1 MLELFQFTEVS
12 IGEPIEEPA
21 GGLAGYHNGLRPRD
35 AHAVATGAVRK
46 TRAPSSPNW
55 KVNWVPQGFRQVRGP
70 NGSGMVFTDGVAT
83 VSVFVEKR
91 TGKSLGELQT
101 QVGGTVVL
109 SKPIKGSEDQITV
122 VGVVPFAT
130 ATRLAES
137 VEPVIY

>member
-1 MLELFQFTEVS
+1 M
-12 IGEPIEEPA
+12 
-21 GGLAGYHNGLRPRD
+21 
-35 AHAVATGAVRK
+35 
-46 TRAPSSPNW
+46 
-55 KVNWVPQGFRQVRGP
+55 NWVPQGFRQVRGP

-91 TGKSLGELQT
+91 TGKSLVAQT

-122 VGVVPFAT
+122 VGEVPFAT
-130 ATRLAES
+130 AKRLAES